1 MGMLHE
7 TFGSKRE
14 GLRALFRLGSFAN
27 GKEAHLL
34 VCSNMKV
41 TLF

>member
-7 TFGSKRE
+7 TFLKRE